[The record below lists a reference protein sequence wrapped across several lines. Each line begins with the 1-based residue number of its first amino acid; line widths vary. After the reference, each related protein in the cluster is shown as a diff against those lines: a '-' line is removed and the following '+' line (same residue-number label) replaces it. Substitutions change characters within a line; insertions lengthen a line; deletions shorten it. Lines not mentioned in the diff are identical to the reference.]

1 MNQQL
6 LDELISMEQ
15 GDVDT
20 RPRLVREGQL
30 YDNYADELQH
40 VHREDAHRLNELVSQ
55 HGWPTISA
63 VGLEGCRTAGVI
75 AQHSIGSP
83 ELQRKFLALTT
94 ETGGNGEVPKT
105 QVAFL
110 TDRIRFNE
118 IKPQV
123 YGTVL
128 DWDEKGE
135 LSCEVEDPANL
146 DSRRWEMGLPATQE
160 NDLEAYRQQVESE
173 GGKSPQNYM
182 ETTRKRLEWARNV
195 G

>member
-1 MNQQL
+1 M
-6 LDELISMEQ
+6 
-15 GDVDT
+15 
-20 RPRLVREGQL
+20 
-30 YDNYADELQH
+30 
-40 VHREDAHRLNELVSQ
+40 
-55 HGWPTISA
+55 
-63 VGLEGCRTAGVI
+63 
-75 AQHSIGSP
+75 
-83 ELQRKFLALTT
+83 
-94 ETGGNGEVPKT
+94 PKT

-135 LSCEVEDPANL
+135 LSCKVEDPAIL

-173 GGKSPQNYM
+173 GGKPPQNYM